1 MKPLAKKTYASVEL
15 KKALEKGYV
24 IDKIYAAYEY
34 DKMDGLMK
42 QYVGSFLKMRLK
54 TQGSKLRRNAT
65 KLTFHIK
72 P

>member
-1 MKPLAKKTYASVEL
+1 MKTYATVEL

-42 QYVGSFLKMRLK
+42 QYVG
-54 TQGSKLRRNAT
+54 
-65 KLTFHIK
+65 
-72 P
+72 